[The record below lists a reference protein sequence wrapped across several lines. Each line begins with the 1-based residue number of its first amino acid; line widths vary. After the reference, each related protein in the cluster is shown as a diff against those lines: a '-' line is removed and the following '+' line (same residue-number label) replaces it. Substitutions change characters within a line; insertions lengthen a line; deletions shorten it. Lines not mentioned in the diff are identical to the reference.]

1 MYNFPHLMYF
11 QTGTGPISPNQKSKN
26 RCLRSSRLWMVYKKF
41 FVLKK
46 FTQFTEKRPCW
57 SLILNKV
64 ASLAQV
70 LSCEFSEIVK
80 NNFLAGHLRLT
91 TSDVC

>member
-46 FTQFTEKRPCW
+46 FAQKFTEKRPCW

-64 ASLAQV
+64 ASQV

>member
-11 QTGTGPISPNQKSKN
+11 QTGTGPISPNRKSKN
-26 RCLRSSRLWMVYKKF
+26 RCLRSSRLWMVHKKF

-46 FTQFTEKRPCW
+46 FAQFTEKRPCW

-64 ASLAQV
+64 ANLAHV

>member
-46 FTQFTEKRPCW
+46 FAQFTEKRPCW
-57 SLILNKV
+57 SLIPNKV
-64 ASLAQV
+64 ASQV